1 MVNEIDN
8 ESKVN
13 EIRAKR
19 IAAILLALTAGSSSA
34 LTGCINNIQNVE
46 KETKEQEKI
55 LEETTDEISE
65 KYENEKAKVL
75 TRQLNNSLDGGGK
88 SWKIKK

>member
-19 IAAILLALTAGSSSA
+19 IAAILLALPAGGASA
-34 LTGCINNIQNVE
+34 LTGCINNTQNVK

-65 KYENEKAKVL
+65 KYENEKTKVL
-75 TRQLNNSLDGGGK
+75 TRQLNNSLDGGRK
-88 SWKIKK
+88 SWKTKK